1 MALFENLRIALG
13 ALRANP
19 MRATLTTLGIII
31 AVAAVIAVVS
41 VIQGLQHMI
50 VGQFQDLGTNFLQ
63 VAPQIQ
69 QQQGI
74 QSARQVRL
82 TWEDGQALERE
93 LPGIDLISPV
103 VVGRV
108 EMKYRDR
115 RHRPDFVYG
124 VNDDFPEVVNHFVEE
139 GRFFTDLDLRLRRKV
154 VVVGRQVVE
163 ELRLGNDPIGK
174 EVYVESL
181 PATVIGVLEEKG
193 RLLGTDMDDVAYIPF
208 DTSLSIFGRR
218 AGEQVQLNMKTE
230 PGAMDEVYDG
240 VERVL
245 RRRHEIPE
253 GERNDFQLWRQDDL
267 LDAIGTVLGG
277 VTAVI
282 GGVVGIAL
290 VVGGIGIM
298 NIMLVSVTE
307 RTKEIGIRKAVG
319 ARKRDILMQ
328 FLIEAVVLSVF
339 GGVLGILLGY
349 GAGSAVVA
357 LLPVDL
363 PPVYVPLWAIALAF
377 GFSAAVGIFFG
388 IYPAGKAARL
398 DPIEALRYE

>member
-1 MALFENLRIALG
+1 MALLENLRIALS

-19 MRATLTTLGIII
+19 MRAALTTLGIII

-50 VGQFQDLGTNFLQ
+50 VGQFQDLGSNFLQ
-63 VAPQIQ
+63 VAPQF
-69 QQQGI
+69 QQQGV

-82 TWEDGQALERE
+82 TWEDGQALEAE
-93 LPGIDLISPV
+93 LPGIDYITPV
-103 VVGRV
+103 IVGQV

-115 RHRPDFVYG
+115 RHRPDYVFG
-124 VNDDFPEVVNHFVEE
+124 VNGDFPETNKFFVEE
-139 GRFFTDLDLRLRRKV
+139 GRFFTELDLRMRRKV
-154 VVVGRQVVE
+154 VVVGQDVVE
-163 ELRLGNDPIGK
+163 ELRLGNQPIGK
-174 EVYVESL
+174 EVYVGNL
-181 PATVIGVLEEKG
+181 PVTVIGVMEEKG
-193 RLLGTDMDDVAYIPF
+193 RMLGSNYDDMAYIPF
-208 DTSLSIFGRR
+208 DTSLSVFGRR
-218 AGEQVQLNMKTE
+218 SGEQIQLNILTE
-230 PGAMDEVYDG
+230 PGATDRVVDG

-245 RRRHEIPE
+245 RRRHQIPE
-253 GERNDFQLWRQDDL
+253 EERDDFQVWRQDDL
-267 LDAIGTVLGG
+267 LEVIGTVLGG

-319 ARKRDILMQ
+319 ARKRDIMLQ
-328 FLIEAVVLSVF
+328 FLIEAVVLAVF
-339 GGVLGILLGY
+339 GGLLGILLGY
-349 GAGSAVVA
+349 GVGAGIVA
-357 LLPVDL
+357 ILPVDL

-398 DPIEALRYE
+398 DPIDALRYE